1 MSLKTTAVRRMSAS
15 FEAVLVDAGFAA
27 LVLLKRTTSRGSSY
41 FFASAVVDDEGS
53 VTSYFVV
60 AASKDVTIDYFLGE
74 TDLRYVYVYANES
87 AYYEVDAECI
97 FSEKIKL
104 SPFEGEVPNDVIPD
118 RGFFAADHN
127 VQYNPIILPPSTHD
141 VPIDG
146 HWSMSDFKE
155 FYSKYAD
162 IYVFHECMRQIRG
175 KGIRNIPVQYVS
187 AFRDKPFRGGSSYLG
202 FFSSLKSALPR
213 GSKPRLEAIQ
223 WASPGEITIRGSKG
237 LFEHVETQVLNF
249 EKSYAE
255 AKPAYKNLRE
265 FMITN
270 GWLEITADE
279 YKKPSADEEKL
290 LSSLIVELV
299 KELHIPGGRS
309 FSHILEGNQ
318 IVEAKI
324 FMAVFRRLETLIGYF
339 REGRVS
345 IGQLNAV

>member
-1 MSLKTTAVRRMSAS
+1 MSLKTKAVRRLSAS

-27 LVLLKRTTSRGSSY
+27 LVLLKRTTSRGTGY
-41 FFASAVVDDEGS
+41 FFASAVVDDEGC

-60 AASKDVTIDYFLGE
+60 AASKDVALDYFLGE
-74 TDLRYVYVYANES
+74 TDLRYVYVYANDS
-87 AYYEVDAECI
+87 TYYEVDAENI
-97 FSEKIKL
+97 FSKNIKL
-104 SPFEGEVPNDVIPD
+104 KPFEGEVPDDVIPD
-118 RGFFAADHN
+118 RGFFASDHN
-127 VQYNPIILPPSTHD
+127 VQYNPIKLPPSTHS

-155 FYSKYAD
+155 FYSKYSD
-162 IYVFHECMRQIRG
+162 IYVFHECMTQIQG
-175 KGIRNIPVQYVS
+175 KSLRNIPVQYVS

-223 WASPGEITIRGSKG
+223 WASPGEITIRGSQG
-237 LFEHVETQVLNF
+237 LFGHVETQVLMF
-249 EKSYAE
+249 EKSYSM

-265 FMITN
+265 FMAAN
-270 GWLEITADE
+270 GWLDITADQ
-279 YKKPSADEEKL
+279 YKKPSADEETL
-290 LSSLIVELV
+290 LSSLIEELV
-299 KELHIPGGRS
+299 KELYIPGDRS

-339 REGRVS
+339 REGRIS
-345 IGQLNAV
+345 IG